1 MLIYEK
7 LVADKRKLFAAE
19 GNVPT
24 EADVEVTYK
33 TADGTAI
40 ELTRDRFIYSR
51 DGKLFVAPEGEH
63 IPSDADVELGVFAGD
78 KQLVGTVEIKKEEP
92 TPTEPVVDPSTQS
105 AKRARKPVVEEP
117 VVAEEVAE

>member
-19 GNVPT
+19 GNIPS

-33 TADGTAI
+33 TADGRTI

-51 DGKLFVAPEGEH
+51 DGKLFVAPEGSKL
-63 IPSDADVELGVFAGD
+63 PSDTDVEFGAFAGE
-78 KQLVGTVEIKKEEP
+78 KQLVGAVEIKAADP
-92 TPTEPVVDPSTQS
+92 TPVDPEDKKK
-105 AKRARKPVVEEP
+105 KRSRKNVVEAAD
-117 VVAEEVAE
+117 VSEEVAE

>member
-19 GNVPT
+19 GNIPS

-33 TADGTAI
+33 TADGRTI

-51 DGKLFVAPEGEH
+51 DGKLFVAPEGSKL
-63 IPSDADVELGVFAGD
+63 PSDADVEFGAFAGD
-78 KQLVGTVEIKKEEP
+78 KQLVGVVEIKAADP
-92 TPTEPVVDPSTQS
+92 TPVAPEVQP
-105 AKRARKPVVEEP
+105 AKRSRKNAVEAAD
-117 VVAEEVAE
+117 VSEEVAE